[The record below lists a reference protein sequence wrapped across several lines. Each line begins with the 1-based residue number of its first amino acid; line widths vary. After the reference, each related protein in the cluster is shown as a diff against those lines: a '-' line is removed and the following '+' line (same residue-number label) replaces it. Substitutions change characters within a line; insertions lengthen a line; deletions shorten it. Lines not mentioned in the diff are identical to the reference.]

1 MKHFKEYLRETSG
14 KVTIT
19 FGHFN
24 PPTAESE
31 KIISEV
37 YKAAEGGLYR
47 IYSSHECDEHS
58 PLDYNTK
65 IKFMRKMFPRHAR
78 SIISDSNIT
87 DLYNAL
93 QSLYEQGYT
102 KVNLVM
108 PNIPNELKECVDKEN
123 GVNKDGKLYNFASIN
138 YISVDVAD
146 TQQKIVEAAKDNNFE
161 LFVKNLPSNI
171 RESQK
176 LFNVIRSSLG
186 LKESFNFRQHIQ
198 LPTLSKEREA
208 YINGDL
214 FNVGDVVEVKE
225 TKEIGQIKRLGSN
238 YVIIETYEGQ
248 KQRKWLKD
256 VVKVEEAVINKMLE
270 KMDNPCWSGYT
281 MVGTKEKDGQTVP
294 NCVPKKKSKTK
305 FKSFKEGLSTFNG
318 K

>member
-24 PPTAESE
+24 PPTIESE
-31 KIISEV
+31 KIIAEV
-37 YKAAEGGLYR
+37 HKAAQGGHYR
-47 IYSSHECDEHS
+47 IYSSQECNESS
-58 PLDYNTK
+58 PLDYSTK

-78 SIISDSNIT
+78 SIISDSKII
-87 DLYNAL
+87 DLYDAL

-102 KVNLVM
+102 KINLVM
-108 PNIPNELKECVDKEN
+108 PNIPNQLKESVDKEN
-123 GVNKDGKLYNFASIN
+123 GSTKRGKLYNFESIN
-138 YISVDVAD
+138 YISVDTVD
-146 TQQKIVEAAKDNNFE
+146 TQNKVVEAAKNNNFE
-161 LFVKNLPSNI
+161 LFAKNLPSNI
-171 RESQK
+171 SQSQK
-176 LFNVIRSSLG
+176 LFNAIRSSLG

-225 TKEIGQIKRLGSN
+225 SKDIGQIKRLGSN

-281 MVGTKEKDGQTVP
+281 MVGTKEKGGKTVP
-294 NCVPKKKSKTK
+294 NCVPNKKSKTK
-305 FKSFKEGLSTFNG
+305 FKSFKEDLSTFNG

>member
-1 MKHFKEYLRETSG
+1 MKHFKEYLKETSG

-24 PPTAESE
+24 PPSVESE
-31 KIISEV
+31 KIIAEV
-37 YKAAEGGLYR
+37 YKVAEGGTYR
-47 IYSSHECDEHS
+47 IYSSQECNEHS

-78 SIISDSNIT
+78 SIINDSKIN
-87 DLYNAL
+87 DLYDAL

-123 GVNKDGKLYNFASIN
+123 GITKSGKLYNFEQIN
-138 YISVDVAD
+138 YVSVDVSD
-146 TQQKIVEAAKDNNFE
+146 IQQKLVESAKNNNYE

-171 RESQK
+171 SESQK
-176 LFNVIRSSLG
+176 LFNAIRSSLG

-214 FNVGDVVEVKE
+214 FKVGDVVEVKE
-225 TKEIGQIKRLGSN
+225 SKEIGQVKRLGSN
-238 YVIIETYEGQ
+238 YVIIETYEGH

-256 VVKVEEAVINKMLE
+256 VVKVEEAVINKMME

-281 MVGTKEKDGQTVP
+281 MVGTKEKGGKTVP
-294 NCVPKKKSKTK
+294 NCVPNKKSKTK
-305 FKSFKEGLSTFNG
+305 FKSFKEDLSTFNG

>member
-31 KIISEV
+31 KIIAEV
-37 YKAAEGGLYR
+37 HKAAQGGPYR
-47 IYSSHECDEHS
+47 IYSSQECNESS
-58 PLDYNTK
+58 PLDYSTK

-87 DLYNAL
+87 DLYDAL

-176 LFNVIRSSLG
+176 LFNAIRSSLG